1 MQYEI
6 VKQEINS
13 SQNLKELDLVYKKY
27 LGRKGEITLALREVG
42 KLPEKERGEGAR
54 EPQFLKKE
62 IESEIIKKSQELR
75 SAETDDGLLAEWLDV
90 SAPGEKVE
98 RGHLHPLTQL
108 QNQVNEIFNSL
119 GFEIVEGPEV
129 ETEWY
134 NFDALNIPK
143 DHPARDMWD
152 TFWLKSRLLLRTHT
166 SPVQIRYMETHQP
179 PLRIIAT
186 GRAFRH
192 EASDASH
199 DIQFYQLEGLMV
211 DKEISVANFK
221 AVISEFFEAL
231 FGGNAKIRLRPAYFP
246 FVEPGFE
253 VMMSCMNCNAKGCS
267 VCSGSGWLE
276 MMGAG
281 MVHPNVFKA
290 AGYNPAPPAGGWQG
304 FAFGIGL
311 DRIAMM
317 KYKIDDIRS
326 MYSGD
331 LRFLK
336 QF

>member
-1 MQYEI
+1 MEHEI
-6 VKQEINS
+6 IQKEIES
-13 SQNLKELDLVYKKY
+13 AESLKGLDEIYKKY
-27 LGRKGEITLALREVG
+27 LGKKGELTVRLREIG
-42 KLPEKERGEGAR
+42 KLSQEERRQIAPEL
-54 EPQFLKKE
+54 QDLKKI
-62 IESEIIKKSQELR
+62 IESEVTKRAQELKQR
-75 SAETDDGLLAEWLDV
+75 AIEENLGAEWLDV
-90 SAPGEKVE
+90 SAPGRKAEW
-98 RGHLHPLTQL
+98 GHLHPLTL
-108 QNQVNEIFNSL
+108 IQNKVNEIFSSL

-152 TFWLKSRLLLRTHT
+152 TFWLSPGNEKRKMKSEKLLLRTHT
-166 SPVQIRYMETHQP
+166 SPVQVRYMESHQP
-179 PLRIIAT
+179 PFRIIAP
-186 GRAFRH
+186 GRVFRH

-211 DKEISVANFK
+211 DREISVANFK
-221 AVISEFFEAL
+221 AVINEFLKRL
-231 FGGNAKIRLRPAYFP
+231 FGDSVKTRLRPSYFP

-253 VMMSCMNCNAKGCS
+253 IDMH
-267 VCSGSGWLE
+267 GSKGWLE

-290 AGYNPAPPAGGWQG
+290 VGYNPKDWTG

-317 KYKIDDIRS
+317 KYKIDDMRLF
-326 MYSGD
+326 YSGD
-331 LRFLK
+331 LRFIK